1 MKQTKI
7 RDLAYIAVFTA
18 IIAVLAQISIPMPG
32 GVPFTLQTL
41 AVPLAGVVL
50 GPKRGTLSA
59 LLYILLG
66 FVGVPVFTGFTGG
79 PGHILGV
86 TGGFIIAFPL
96 MALLAGW
103 GILYYDR
110 QNGRARGWIVLYASL
125 IAATL
130 VAYLIGMIWFSVS
143 TKGSMAEAF
152 ALCVLPFIVTDIVK
166 IAVTGGLGVLL
177 RRTLIK
183 AHILEI

>member
-1 MKQTKI
+1 MQQSKV

-18 IIAVLAQISIPMPG
+18 IIAVMAQISIPMPG

-50 GPKRGTLSA
+50 GPKRGALSA

-86 TGGFIIAFPL
+86 TGGFIVAFPF

-103 GILYYDR
+103 GILYYDKY
-110 QNGRARGWIVLYASL
+110 GGAKGWVVLYLSI

-130 VAYLIGMIWFSVS
+130 LAYLIGIIWFAVV
-143 TKGSMAEAF
+143 THGTLKEAF
-152 ALCVLPFIVTDIVK
+152 VLCVLPFIVTDLIK
-166 IAVTGGLGVLL
+166 IAVTLMIAP
-177 RRTLIK
+177 RMRKYAAI
-183 AHILEI
+183 H

>member
-1 MKQTKI
+1 MHSTRV

-18 IIAVLAQISIPMPG
+18 IIAVMAQISIPMPG

-50 GPKRGTLSA
+50 GPKRGALSG

-66 FVGVPVFTGFTGG
+66 FIGVPVFTGFTGG
-79 PGHILGV
+79 PGHIIGV
-86 TGGFIIAFPL
+86 TGGFITAFPI

-103 GILYYDR
+103 GVMYYDR
-110 QNGRARGWIVLYASL
+110 HGGGAGWAVLYLSL
-125 IAATL
+125 TAATAA
-130 VAYLIGMIWFSVS
+130 AYLIGVIWFAAV
-143 TKGSMAEAF
+143 TGGTVKEAF
-152 ALCVLPFIVTDIVK
+152 LLCAAPFIVTDLIK
-166 IAVTGGLGVLL
+166 IALTGALGVLL

-183 AHILEI
+183 AHVLEAP